1 MSYHAPRRS
10 KWPSFWTMLVVL
22 ALVSLVGYLLG
33 WRLLGTPPP
42 PPPPPPPLPDQV
54 QATLWLPVEGPDGFG
69 LKAFKRLLPRKNLPL
84 EVAKA
89 LLAGPRPGEEALNL
103 MPAGAQLL
111 GVSLKGPVAE
121 IDLSREF
128 RDNLPAGE
136 QATYLLVYSLVNS
149 LCELDEVTE
158 VQLLIEGQPLRSLG
172 ELDLGE
178 PLPPD
183 ETLEVTGGP

>member
-1 MSYHAPRRS
+1 MSYHAPKRS

-22 ALVSLVGYLLG
+22 AVVSLLGYLLG

-54 QATLWLPVEGPDGFG
+54 QATLWLPVEGPGSSG
-69 LKAFKRLLPRKNLPL
+69 LKAFKRALPRENLPL
-84 EVAKA
+84 EIVEA
-89 LLAGPRPGEEALNL
+89 LLAGPQTGEEAINL
-103 MPAGAQLL
+103 VPSGTRLL

-136 QATYLLVYSLVNS
+136 QVTYLLVYSLVNS

-158 VQLLIEGQPLRSLG
+158 VQLLIEGQALRNLG

-178 PLPPD
+178 PLSPD